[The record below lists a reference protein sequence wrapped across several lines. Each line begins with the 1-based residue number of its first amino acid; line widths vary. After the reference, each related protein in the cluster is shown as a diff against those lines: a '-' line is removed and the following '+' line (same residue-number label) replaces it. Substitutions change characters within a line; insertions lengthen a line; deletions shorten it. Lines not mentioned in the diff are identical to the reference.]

1 MSSGVLLFLT
11 TFVASAVEAVEALT
25 IVLAVGVVRGWRSTL
40 FGVGAAAL
48 ALAAVVVALGS
59 ALSAIPIDTL
69 RLVVGALLL
78 AFGLQW
84 LRKAILR
91 ASGFKPLHDEAAAFA
106 RERREAEDASPVGGT
121 RIDWYSF
128 TVAFKGVLLE
138 GLEVAFIVITFGTT
152 QSRLGLAAAAAAA
165 AVVLVV
171 AVGLA
176 VRAPLERV
184 PENALKFV
192 VGLLLTSFGIFWGG
206 EGAGVSWPGSD
217 VAIVAILAFLALFSF
232 ALVRQLRRN
241 DSRHSLQGR
250 AHESPARF
258 RRVLVELRRRR
269 RLARRIW
276 CRRRAR
282 YLRTPGTSGTRRL
295 VGPPRDGG
303 GGAASL
309 AATRDASEGLTD
321 IGPTS
326 GDSARPDRDL
336 PTGSA
341 WPGRDVARTCES
353 AACTMSD
360 HGWPR
365 RSVRPNGCSGA
376 SSSVVT
382 TT

>member
-40 FGVGAAAL
+40 LGVGAATL

-59 ALSAIPIDTL
+59 ALSAIPINTL

-91 ASGFKPLHDEAAAFA
+91 AGGFKPLHDEGAAFA
-106 RERREAEDASPVGGT
+106 HERREAEDASPVGGT

-192 VGLLLTSFGIFWGG
+192 VGVLLTSFGIFWAG
-206 EGAGVSWPGSD
+206 EGAGVAWPGSD
-217 VAIVAILAFLALFSF
+217 VAVLGIVAYLALVSL
-232 ALVRQLRRN
+232 ALT
-241 DSRHSLQGR
+241 
-250 AHESPARF
+250 
-258 RRVLVELRRRR
+258 RVLRRRK
-269 RLARRIW
+269 
-276 CRRRAR
+276 
-282 YLRTPGTSGTRRL
+282 
-295 VGPPRDGG
+295 
-303 GGAASL
+303 AALTL
-309 AATRDASEGLTD
+309 AA
-321 IGPTS
+321 
-326 GDSARPDRDL
+326 
-336 PTGSA
+336 
-341 WPGRDVARTCES
+341 
-353 AACTMSD
+353 AA
-360 HGWPR
+360 H
-365 RSVRPNGCSGA
+365 A
-376 SSSVVT
+376 
-382 TT
+382 